1 MKHAH
6 VHKIAVLAAALG
18 LALSAQAQYSSSQST
33 QKTAPTPPASSSS
46 ASNAATAPSAS
57 TPQRMAASSST
68 SSMSSSAQPATSLAH
83 ADKSFMEKAAEG
95 GMAEVETAK
104 LAQQKAQAP
113 EVKQFA
119 DRMVQDHTKANDQLK
134 QIASSKQV
142 QLPDKM
148 DKSAQKEMD
157 RLQKLS
163 GAQFDQEY
171 MKHEVSDH
179 KKDVKEF
186 QKEAKSAKDADVK
199 RFASETLPTLEEH
212 LKMAQNAENVARN
225 ESRTNMAAKTT
236 K

>member
-6 VHKIAVLAAALG
+6 MHKIAVLAAALG
-18 LALSAQAQYSSSQST
+18 FALSAQAQYSSSQST
-33 QKTAPTPPASSSS
+33 QKTAPTPPASSS
-46 ASNAATAPSAS
+46 AATNAATAP
-57 TPQRMAASSST
+57 SST
-68 SSMSSSAQPATSLAH
+68 SSMSSSASRASLDH

-95 GMAEVETAK
+95 GMAEVEQGK

-119 DRMVQDHTKANDQLK
+119 DRMVRDHTKANDQLK

-157 RLQKLS
+157 KLQKLS
-163 GAQFDQEY
+163 GAQFDEEY

-199 RFASETLPTLEEH
+199 RFASDTLPTLEEH
-212 LKMAQNAENVARN
+212 LKMAQNAENVAGN
-225 ESRTNMAAKTT
+225 ESRSNMAAKTT

>member
-18 LALSAQAQYSSSQST
+18 LALSAHAQYSSSQST
-33 QKTAPTPPASSSS
+33 AQR
-46 ASNAATAPSAS
+46 AS
-57 TPQRMAASSST
+57 TPPTSS
-68 SSMSSSAQPATSLAH
+68 SSMSSASQSEKTIARV
-83 ADKSFMEKAAEG
+83 DKSFMEKAASG
-95 GMAEVETAK
+95 GMAEVEQGK

-119 DRMVQDHTKANDQLK
+119 DRMVQDHTKANDELK
-134 QIASSKQV
+134 QIARSSQV

-148 DKSAQKEMD
+148 DESAQKEMD
-157 RLQKLS
+157 KLQKLS

-186 QKEAKSAKDADVK
+186 QKEAKSAKDPDVK
-199 RFASETLPTLEEH
+199 RFASQTAPTLGEH
-212 LKMAQNAENVARN
+212 LKMAQDAENLVKN
-225 ESRTNMAAKTT
+225 EGRTNTAARTMK
-236 K
+236 